1 MAFWPVGLSS
11 LIVPGKKNALPLQMA
26 KMMPLLFRA
35 ATPHRTRLLIP
46 TFYVEKKKQKKKQ
59 AMGPNPHNTSDNER
73 EITSFVLVEK
83 VAALL
88 FIMPPTIS

>member
-1 MAFWPVGLSS
+1 M
-11 LIVPGKKNALPLQMA
+11 
-26 KMMPLLFRA
+26 
-35 ATPHRTRLLIP
+35 
-46 TFYVEKKKQKKKQ
+46 
-59 AMGPNPHNTSDNER
+59 MGPNPYKTSDNER